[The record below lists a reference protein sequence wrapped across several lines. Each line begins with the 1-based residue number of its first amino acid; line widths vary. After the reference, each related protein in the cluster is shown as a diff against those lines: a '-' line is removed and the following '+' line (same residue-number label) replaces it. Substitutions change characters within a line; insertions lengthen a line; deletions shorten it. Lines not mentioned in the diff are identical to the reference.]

1 MLPKYMKLTVLK
13 KTAKQYNEVKKL
25 MNRADVSEIVIA
37 TDAGREVML
46 N

>member
-13 KTAKQYNEVKKL
+13 KTGKQFNEVKKQL
-25 MNRADVSEIVIA
+25 LRKDVSDIVIA
-37 TDAGREVML
+37 TDSGREVML